1 MHHESKV
8 SLASAHLWWIVDLT
22 TTLDPDVDA
31 HYICLSSE
39 SRLQHLRAPML
50 RLCVMFPALKEA

>member
-1 MHHESKV
+1 MNPRF
-8 SLASAHLWWIVDLT
+8 LWQVPTYGGLYDLT

-39 SRLQHLRAPML
+39 SRLLHLRAPML